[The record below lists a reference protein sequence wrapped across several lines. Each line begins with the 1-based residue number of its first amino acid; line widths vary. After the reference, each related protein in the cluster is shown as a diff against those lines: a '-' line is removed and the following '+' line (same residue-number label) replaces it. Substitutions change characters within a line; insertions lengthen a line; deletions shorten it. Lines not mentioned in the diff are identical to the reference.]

1 MSFDPKDV
9 AGRPITHKGTYPF
22 TIKRATARVFSTGTE
37 GLEVEMEVFLDGDR
51 VIKCYENL
59 FYTRKAKWKVRD
71 LCNSIGIDFESRP
84 EPEEYVGKS
93 GKAFFSR
100 KGDRRWLEVEEFFP
114 RDGLEVVNRRKASSP
129 DNDGPPPP
137 PPPPEDTDEEVRLAN
152 DAEREI
158 QQEEW
163 PF

>member
-9 AGRPITHKGTYPF
+9 AGRPSTHKGTYPF
-22 TIKRATARVFSTGTE
+22 TVARATKRVFSTGTE
-37 GLEVEMEVFLDGDR
+37 GFELEMDVFIDNDR

-71 LCNSIGIDFESRP
+71 LCDSVGIDFEARP

-114 RDGLEVVNRRKASSP
+114 RGGLEVVNRRKT
-129 DNDGPPPP
+129 GPVQAETPADDV
-137 PPPPEDTDEEVRLAN
+137 PPEPPEEDHDVDHG
-152 DAEREI
+152 DAEREPPPGD
-158 QQEEW
+158 W